1 MSQDDQKL
9 KATKTELAV
18 LDAYFSTRQ
27 PFSSMTMGMV
37 EERKTTVQIQDDLLQ
52 TLKIE
57 DVVIVDYMLN
67 HEYMLMQDD
76 DGTPIWQMF
85 RLR

>member
-1 MSQDDQKL
+1 MKKDEL
-9 KATKTELAV
+9 KATATEKAV

-27 PFSSMTMGMV
+27 PLSGLVGTMV
-37 EERKTTVQIQDDLLQ
+37 EEQKTTVQIQDDLSP
-52 TLKIE
+52 TLKIADE
-57 DVVIVDYMLN
+57 VIVDYMLQSG
-67 HEYMLMQDD
+67 YMLKQDD